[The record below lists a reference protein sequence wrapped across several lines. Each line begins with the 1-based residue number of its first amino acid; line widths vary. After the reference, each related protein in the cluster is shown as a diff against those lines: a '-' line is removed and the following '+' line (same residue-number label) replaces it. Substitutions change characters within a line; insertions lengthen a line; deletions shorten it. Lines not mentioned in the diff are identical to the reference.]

1 MISPSIYERLADLVE
16 EHGWRDGVRIILNE
30 LGPIER
36 RALFWDIHLGA
47 QAPWMLWV
55 GKNCQDAVLNFDV
68 GIGTTTVAL
77 SHLFPNVTGIFLDE
91 SRRKC
96 AVARAGEE
104 GRTIN
109 TVSIHDLKGQ
119 PSFQKNRFDLICLS
133 NAQVW
138 LDAHGNGLNK
148 GERFLST
155 LLSLVTPRGM
165 VYLGKKDGSFF
176 SGLGFGSQ
184 GVVDRWL
191 VSSLQEKS
199 CRVSTRLQFYP
210 TSGPVETVFEERGE
224 KSWVTRCR
232 NTLKRIVKGESYG
245 LIIVKSPAGTSS
257 GVIGDIVKQDEVE
270 HTDSTDLRVYVG
282 TANTLV
288 GKLPG
293 RIVRVPLDREALSRC
308 CNNYE
313 TLQALPP
320 ISPVAIPTPSLPGRF
335 GDLMYFEE
343 SKLPGH
349 EPTEKKNGP
358 RKSDLIAVQA
368 FRYLLHLHTATS
380 RKVILDEILFENLVG
395 IPLKNLIGY
404 CQGADK
410 DTLSNIAVM
419 LKKRLMGKETVLVRT
434 HGDFK
439 RTNLLVNET
448 EEVVGVIDWDLSRKA
463 GFPLMDLLWYLS
475 YEMYLTR
482 QIPFYQAIVRVA
494 FEEDILKNDCVQMY
508 WQKLCLNDRA
518 RQKIYAAMLLLYQFH
533 EHLDH
538 WHKVEEPWLSC
549 TMLPILRST
558 FEDALGIPMEPTRS
572 AL

>member
-1 MISPSIYERLADLVE
+1 MISPTIHERLADLVV
-16 EHGWRDGVRIILNE
+16 EHGWRDGVRILLNE

-47 QAPWMLWV
+47 QASWMLWV
-55 GKNCQDAVLNFDV
+55 GKTCQDTVLNFDV

-104 GRTIN
+104 GRNIN

-148 GERFLST
+148 GESFLST
-155 LLSLVTPRGM
+155 LLNLVTPRGM
-165 VYLGKKDGSFF
+165 VYLGMKDGSFF

-184 GVVDRWL
+184 GVVHRWL
-191 VSSLQEKS
+191 VSSLKDQS
-199 CRVSTRLQFYP
+199 CSVATRLHFYP
-210 TSGPVETVFEERGE
+210 TSGPVETVFQERGK
-224 KSWVTRCR
+224 KSLVTRWR
-232 NTLKRIVKGESYG
+232 NALKMIVKGESYG
-245 LIIVKSPAGTSS
+245 LIIVRSPADTSS
-257 GVIGDIVKQDEVE
+257 GVIGDIVKLDEVD

-293 RIVRVPLDREALSRC
+293 RIVRVPLDSEALSRC

-335 GDLMYFEE
+335 GNLMYFEE
-343 SKLPGH
+343 SKLPGY

-358 RKSDLIAVQA
+358 RKSDLIAIQA

-410 DTLSNIAVM
+410 DTFSNIAVM

-475 YEMYLTR
+475 YEMSLTR

-508 WQKLCLNDRA
+508 WQKLCLNEGA

-538 WHKVEEPWLSC
+538 WHKVEEQWLSG

-558 FEDALGIPMEPTRS
+558 FEDALGVPMEPTRS